1 MLSTYS
7 LFTVQ
12 LTDSKEKRWKW

>member
-7 LFTVQ
+7 LITVQ